1 MAEVILNQAQI
12 EPAIGEVKAAG
23 VTQHMRM
30 DRRQAGGARRDRKQ
44 IVDRLAGVTSVN
56 MVDFRCS

>member
-1 MAEVILNQAQI
+1 
-12 EPAIGEVKAAG
+12 
-23 VTQHMRM
+23 M